1 MSTITELT
9 PSAPPIVATTI
20 TLETIQDVL
29 HMQGYNTEGLLKFL
43 YIFSYC
49 YIIAEARTHRAVI
62 TLATFDWRIVKIY
75 YYRRFSLK

>member
-1 MSTITELT
+1 MSTVTELT

-29 HMQGYNTEGLLKFL
+29 HTQGYNTEGLLKFL

-49 YIIAEARTHRAVI
+49 YIIVGALV
-62 TLATFDWRIVKIY
+62 TFDWRLVNIY
-75 YYRRFSLK
+75 HYRRFSLK